1 MPLMRGAYRKGSSLV
16 VLGAILAVAGCA
28 VAPAPYTEQE
38 FAEWARGDHARM
50 YSNQEPLSG
59 PISLYEAMARGIAYN
74 LEHRLKLMEGAVAAG
89 DAKVARFDLLPR
101 LTQTAGYT
109 ARDNE
114 NASRSK
120 NLATNITSNEYSA
133 SSEKQFATAN
143 LSLAWNVLDFGVSWL
158 RARQQADS
166 ILVTEERRR
175 KTVQNILQDIRFA
188 YWRAYGAQRLLPK
201 VEKLLVDVKA
211 ALAQAREAEAQ
222 GLQQAQS
229 LEYQVQMLETVR
241 QINAVKK
248 ELIFARAELAALM
261 NLPPGMP
268 YQLAPPAD
276 GSAPEVK
283 VSLDKLQRT
292 ALFLRPEI
300 REQRYQERITIAETT
315 KTLLRFLPGIEINV
329 DRQYTGNSYTLNQ
342 TWIEGGLKLTW
353 NLMNLWGADDKIAL
367 AQAKEELV
375 RRQQLALGVAVLTQV
390 NVAWLRYQQ
399 AFEDFGFAH
408 EMYGAASRLEE
419 QGNKAR
425 SAMAESGLEVIRR
438 TTRSVYME
446 LQRDSAM
453 AELQNAAGRLYG
465 SVGFDPVFGT
475 EREWKLADLS
485 MALKVQMSDWDQGNL
500 RVPAEIETPPP
511 PAADKTDG
519 QDKDGIPLLGWITRG
534 FR

>member
-1 MPLMRGAYRKGSSLV
+1 MTGWRGGASISGLAISLF
-16 VLGAILAVAGCA
+16 VAGCT
-28 VAPAPYTEQE
+28 VAPSPYTEQE
-38 FAEWARGDHARM
+38 FADWARSDRERM
-50 YSNQEPLSG
+50 YSSQEALSG

-89 DAKVARFDLLPR
+89 DAKIARFDLLPR

-109 ARDNE
+109 ARDTE

-120 NLATNITSNEYSA
+120 NLATNVTSNEYSA

-201 VEKLLVDVKA
+201 VERLLVEVKN
-211 ALAQAREAEAQ
+211 ALAQAREAEQQ

-229 LEYQVQMLETVR
+229 LEYQVQLLETVR

-268 YQLAPPAD
+268 YVLAAPD
-276 GSAPEVK
+276 DNSAPEIK
-283 VSLDKLQRT
+283 VPLEKLQQT

-300 REQRYQERITIAETT
+300 REQRYQERITVAETT

-342 TWIEGGLKLTW
+342 SWVEGGLKLTW
-353 NLMNLWGADDKIAL
+353 NLMNLWGADDKFAL

-375 RRQQLALGVAVLTQV
+375 RRQQLALGVAVMTQV
-390 NVAWLRYQQ
+390 NVAWLRFQQ
-399 AFEDFGFAH
+399 AHEDFGFAH
-408 EMYGAASRLEE
+408 EMFGAASRLEE

-425 SAMAESGLEVIRR
+425 SALAESGLEVIRR

-446 LQRDSAM
+446 LQRDTAM

-465 SVGFDPVFGT
+465 SVGFDPVFGA
-475 EREWKLADLS
+475 EREWKLAELS
-485 MALKVQMSDWDQGNL
+485 VALKAQMTEWDKGNL
-500 RVPAEIETPPP
+500 AVPDEVETPKPT
-511 PAADKTDG
+511 ANESADD
-519 QDKDGIPLLGWITRG
+519 DIPVLKWITRG
-534 FR
+534 FK